1 MKKVFT
7 GILSCLTVFQLQSQT
22 WIQDSVIIGNSY
34 ANKAFYSFQNGTVGT
49 MPNNNWDISVA
60 VYSTMTASIRI
71 NGAFGTR
78 LWQYTA
84 GDTTAWNILDT
95 TGLASGTGWIEC
107 FDNDT
112 AYEPSAFEYNMTG
125 HPNYGWGVYNSVT
138 HDVNGVALFVAKSY
152 SGSYKKVW
160 IKNQKASNNTMTIR
174 IANLDGTNDTTITF
188 SKTYTNKNYV
198 YLSLNNLIINDI
210 EPANNLYELIFDRYN
225 AYLNPPGAYYPVTG
239 VRLNRNIQASEA
251 RDIHPD
257 DAIYTNFA
265 FSNNMTVIG
274 HDWKIQ
280 PPPAWTMVDSLSYFV
295 QTTSGNVWQIEFTGF
310 TGNSSGKYYFNKRQ
324 VAFASIEDD
333 ANNTLKVS
341 VYPNPASELLQILY
355 ANETSAN
362 GSLQVFD
369 LNGKLVFNAMLPPTA
384 GNFQTVNCQP
394 KQLGW
399 TAGVY
404 VAHIKVN
411 GKTVV
416 QKLIIQ

>member
-1 MKKVFT
+1 MKKLFT
-7 GILSCLTVFQLQSQT
+7 GILSLMAFFQLHAQP
-22 WIQDSVIIGNSY
+22 WVADSVIIGTGY
-34 ANKAFYSFQNGTVGT
+34 VNKAFYSFQNGTVST
-49 MPNNNWDISVA
+49 VQNNNWDLSIA

-84 GDTTAWNILDT
+84 GDTTAWNTLDT
-95 TGLASGTGWIEC
+95 TGLATGTGWNEC
-107 FDNDT
+107 FDSDT
-112 AYEPSAFEYNMTG
+112 SFEPSAFEYNMNG

-138 HDVNGVALFVAKSY
+138 HDVDGIALFVAKSY
-152 SGSYKKVW
+152 SGSYKKIW

-174 IANLDGTNDTTITF
+174 MANLDGTNDTTITF

-198 YLSLNNLIINDI
+198 YLSLNNLSINDI

-251 RDIHPD
+251 LNIHPD
-257 DAIYTNFA
+257 DANYTSFP
-265 FSNNMTVIG
+265 FSNNMTIIG

-295 QTTSGNVWQIEFTGF
+295 VDASGNIWQIYFTGF

-324 VAFASIEDD
+324 VAFASLEDD
-333 ANNTLKVS
+333 ANHTLKVS

-355 ANETSAN
+355 SNETSAN
-362 GSLQVFD
+362 GALQVFD
-369 LNGKLVFNAMLPPTA
+369 MNGKVVYNAMLPPTY
-384 GNFQTVNCQP
+384 GNLQTLICQP

-399 TAGVY
+399 TNGVY
-404 VAHIKVN
+404 VAHITVN
-411 GKTVV
+411 GKTAV